1 MDTRSLAPQL
11 MQTFRAE
18 LEEHVRVM
26 NEELLA
32 LERAATGGERSARLT
47 VLLRA
52 LHSLKGAARAV
63 NLGLIAE
70 VCHRLEEPLI
80 AVRDGKRDL
89 DADLSGLLFAGADA
103 LADGARRL
111 GSGEDLESS
120 LLAELS
126 AQLADESGRQGV
138 GSSVAPPPTGA
149 VVSSSAAART
159 SASPAAAVPGRIVEA
174 AVRVT
179 AERLDALVADGGELL
194 VAHHRLE
201 GRRDELATLR
211 DVVRRWNADRRRLRT
226 SRDVPRLGQQGDDG
240 AEWRRASNA
249 LASTAECLQRTEKEL
264 DRLVARLT
272 ADGNAMGA
280 VAVRLEEDIRRVRM
294 VPFAE
299 ACAGLF
305 RAVRDLAK
313 ATDKD
318 VELLVEGGET
328 ELDRSVLEGL
338 KDPLLHLVRNAVDH
352 GLETRAERSAS
363 GKSARGR
370 VTVSAALRGARVEVV
385 VTDDGRGID
394 LAAVRVHARAQG
406 FVLPESER
414 ELVRL
419 VFEPGLST
427 ATIVTGVSG
436 RGLGLDVVKS
446 RLETLNGTID
456 VASEPGRGTRFAM
469 SLPLTLTT
477 VRALLVVAA
486 GQMFAIAGTA
496 IAGLRRARID
506 DLAVVQGHPMLPVE
520 DGLIPVAS
528 LAAILGNG
536 ASPGGDTNVPIL
548 LVAAGGARAALA
560 VDELVVEQEIVVKSL
575 GPRLAGARA
584 VTGGALLAS
593 GNIALVLNPAY
604 LARRAVGSA
613 ARLVSRTFDAAPAR
627 AKRVLVVD
635 DSITT
640 RSLEKSILETAG
652 YEVDVA
658 ADGELGWQMLQERGA
673 DVLVSDVEMPRMDGF
688 ALTETVRGSA
698 RFRELPVVLVTARE
712 SEADKARGLR
722 AGADAYLV
730 KSAFDQRALLETIA
744 QLL

>member
-1 MDTRSLAPQL
+1 MDTSGLAPQL

-32 LERAATGGERSARLT
+32 LERAATGGARSAPLT

-63 NLGLIAE
+63 NLGLIE
-70 VCHRLEEPLI
+70 ELCHRLEEPLI
-80 AVRDGKRDL
+80 AVRDGTRDL
-89 DADLSGLLFAGADA
+89 DAELSALLFAGADA
-103 LADGARRL
+103 LEDGARRL

-120 LLAELS
+120 P
-126 AQLADESGRQGV
+126 LADLTARLTNEPRRHGTP
-138 GSSVAPPPTGA
+138 SSVTPPSPAAPQPIAVAPPPPT
-149 VVSSSAAART
+149 
-159 SASPAAAVPGRIVEA
+159 VPGRIVEA

-201 GRRDELATLR
+201 GRRDELAALR
-211 DVVRRWNADRRRLRT
+211 DVVRRWNADQRRART
-226 SRDVPRLGQQGDDG
+226 SRGVPRLGRPRDDA
-240 AEWRRASNA
+240 AEWRCASGA
-249 LASTAECLQRTEKEL
+249 LASTEERLLRIEKEL

-272 ADGNAMGA
+272 ADGSAMGA
-280 VAVRLEEDIRRVRM
+280 VAVRLEEDVRRVRM

-305 RAVRDLAK
+305 RAVRDLATT
-313 ATDKD
+313 TDKD
-318 VELLVEGGET
+318 VELVVEGGET
-328 ELDRSVLEGL
+328 DLDRSVLEGL

-352 GLETRAERSAS
+352 GLETRAERTAG

-370 VTVSAALRGARVEVV
+370 ITVSAALRGARVEVV
-385 VTDDGRGID
+385 VADDGRGID
-394 LAAVRVHARAQG
+394 VTAVGARARTQG
-406 FVLPESER
+406 FVLPEAER
-414 ELVRL
+414 ELIRL

-427 ATIVTGVSG
+427 ATTVTGVSG

-456 VASEPGRGTRFAM
+456 VASESGRGTRFTM

-486 GQMFAIAGTA
+486 GQTFAIAGTA
-496 IAGLRRARID
+496 IAGLRRVRID
-506 DLAVVQGHPMLPVE
+506 DLAVVQGHPMLRVE
-520 DGLIPVAS
+520 DGLVPVAS
-528 LAAILGNG
+528 LAVLLGTG
-536 ASPGGDTNVPIL
+536 APPAGDACVPIL

-560 VDELVVEQEIVVKSL
+560 VDELVVEQEVVVKSL
-575 GPRLAGARA
+575 GPRLAGVRA

-593 GNIALVLNPAY
+593 GSVALVLNPAH
-604 LARRAVGSA
+604 LARRAVGSS
-613 ARLVSRTFDAAPAR
+613 ARLVSGVPNTVPAR

-658 ADGELGWQMLQERGA
+658 ADGELGWQILQERGA

-698 RFRELPVVLVTARE
+698 RFRELPVVLVTSRE